1 MLTGLGTLIPG
12 AGLIPTR
19 YRPLGFVLTLGFLLS
34 LLVAA
39 WQFLS
44 RGVVNTALSIGL
56 SRKALLFAMVLILV
70 GGLVWLSSIL
80 LTARTTW
87 PRGQSGGEKLRTR
100 AFAAFA
106 CLVIVLPSAEAARYI
121 AIQRSLISTV
131 FDGQRPGNA
140 SGPGEGADPWKKVPR
155 VNVLMLGSDAGTDR
169 IGVRTDSMMVASI
182 NTKTGDTVLIG
193 LPRNLQRVPF
203 PASDPLH
210 RLWPH
215 GFGPCPDPT
224 NGAEQ
229 CLLNA
234 VWQEA
239 AANHPELF
247 PGVKN
252 PGLFATRDVIG
263 EVLGLKIDYTT
274 VIDLKGFQ
282 ELVDAMGGV
291 DINARERVCMDCKGN
306 GYGGIIWSTG
316 KQSWI
321 EKGPQHMNGHK
332 ALWYARSRAQSDDFG
347 RMRRQRCVVGALV
360 SQVNPVAMLQRYP
373 ALARAA
379 KRNISIDIPQQDLDA
394 WVELVQRIQEGKIRS
409 LPLTDKVIHVTN
421 PDYVKIRSMVRN
433 AISDHPIVSTPKPK
447 PTSSTSTSTKP
458 TPTPSSSPSTE
469 GLSDLAQ
476 AC

>member
-19 YRPLGFVLTLGFLLS
+19 HRGLGTVLTLTFLLS
-34 LLVAA
+34 LVVAG

-44 RGVVNTALSIGL
+44 RGLVNTALSIGL
-56 SRKALLFAMVLILV
+56 SRKALLFALVVILV
-70 GGLVWLSSIL
+70 GGLVWLGSIL

-87 PRGQSGGEKLRTR
+87 PPGQSSGEKLRTR
-100 AFAAFA
+100 LFAAVA
-106 CLVIVLPSAEAARYI
+106 CLVIVLPSAEAVRYI
-121 AIQRSLISTV
+121 TIQRSLISAV
-131 FDGQRPGNA
+131 FDGQRPSNA

-155 VNVLMLGSDAGTDR
+155 VNVLLLGSDAGTDR

-182 NTKTGDTVLIG
+182 NTRTGDTVLVG

-203 PASDPLH
+203 PANDPLH
-210 RLWPH
+210 SIWPH
-215 GFGPCPDPT
+215 GYGPCPDPT

-239 AANHPELF
+239 AANHPDLF

-252 PGLFATRDVIG
+252 PGLVATRDVIG
-263 EVLGLKIDYTT
+263 EILGLKIDYTT

-291 DINARERVCMDCKGN
+291 EINATERVCMDCKGN

-373 ALARAA
+373 ALARVA
-379 KRNISIDIPQQDLDA
+379 KKNIAIDIPQQDLDA

-409 LPLTDKVIHVTN
+409 LPLTDKVVKVAD
-421 PDYVKIRSMVRN
+421 PDYAKIRSLVKN
-433 AISDHPIVSTPKPK
+433 AISDHPVVSKPTPKP
-447 PTSSTSTSTKP
+447 TTSTSKGTTH
-458 TPTPSSSPSTE
+458 TPSPSSSPSTE
-469 GLSDLAQ
+469 GLTDLAQ
-476 AC
+476 SC